1 MKGIKIYIAL
11 YTYIYMVCWWMN
23 RQEGKKRR
31 EENIRYNE
39 MCYKDVYIVYI
50 KNQNMFMPSWIESM
64 CYVLYNIKRT
74 VCTQFKS
81 LK

>member
-11 YTYIYMVCWWMN
+11 YTYIYGLLVDESMT
-23 RQEGKKRR
+23 RRKKRKRR

-39 MCYKDVYIVYI
+39 MCYKDVYI
-50 KNQNMFMPSWIESM
+50 KNQNMFRPRRIESM
-64 CYVLYNIKRT
+64 CYVLHNIKRT
-74 VCTQFKS
+74 ICTQFKS